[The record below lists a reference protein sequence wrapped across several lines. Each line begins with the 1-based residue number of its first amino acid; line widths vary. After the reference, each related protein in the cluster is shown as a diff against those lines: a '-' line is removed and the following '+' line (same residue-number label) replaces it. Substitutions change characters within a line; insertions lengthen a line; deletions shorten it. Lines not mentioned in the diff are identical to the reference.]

1 MDNFKRQEILS
12 VGIDI
17 GTSTTQLVF
26 TKILLENMASSFNIA
41 RIEIIGKRIVY
52 KSEIYFTPLTPDD
65 RIDMNE
71 VMKIIDKEFSR
82 AGIEKKELDIGAV
95 IITGETA
102 RRANASE
109 VLHKLS
115 GYAGDF
121 VVATAGPVLESIISG
136 KGAGSD
142 KISKEH
148 STIVANI
155 DIGGG
160 TSNVVVFDHGETVST
175 GCLDIGGR
183 LVKMDAQGKIIYIN
197 DKLKQIIEHERLGI
211 ELGQMADENS
221 LSKLA
226 KIMIHQL
233 ETAVGI
239 KSKDQYYDMM
249 LTIGAMQIK
258 KPIQYITFSGGVAD
272 IIYHYDP
279 KEDVFKYQDMG
290 IILGREI
297 RQSELFT
304 KLHVLDVE
312 ETIRATV
319 VGAGSHTTDISGSTV
334 TYDQSVLPIKNV
346 PVIKIPFADN
356 SSIPEISDEVSH
368 RIEWFKLED
377 EYQKVAIAFQ
387 GISSPTFKQIE
398 ACAEQLVK
406 GLKEIIKHHY
416 PIIIISEEDIAK
428 VLGQTIK
435 RILNNDHPVICID
448 SVVVSDGDYIDIGNP
463 IAGGMVLP
471 VVVKT
476 LIFK

>member
-1 MDNFKRQEILS
+1 MENFKRQEILS

-41 RIEIIGKRIVY
+41 RIEIIGKRIIY
-52 KSEIYFTPLTPDD
+52 RSEIYFTPLTPDD

-71 VMKIIDKEFSR
+71 VMKIIDNEFFK
-82 AGIEKKELDIGAV
+82 AGIEKKDIDIGAV

-148 STIVANI
+148 STTVANI

-160 TSNVVVFDHGETVST
+160 TSNMVIFDHGTTTST

-197 DKLKQIIEHERLGI
+197 EKLKQIIEHEKLEI
-211 ELGQMADENS
+211 ELGQMANENS

-226 KIMIHQL
+226 KIMVGQL
-233 ETAVGI
+233 ETAVGLREQ
-239 KSKDQYYDMM
+239 DQYYQMM
-249 LTIGAMQIK
+249 LTIEAMEIK

-272 IIYHYDP
+272 IVYHYDEH
-279 KEDVFKYQDMG
+279 EDLFKYQDIG
-290 IILGREI
+290 IILGRAI

-304 KLHVLDVE
+304 KLQVLDAE

-334 TYDQSVLPIKNV
+334 SYDKSVLPIKNI
-346 PVIKIPFADN
+346 PVVKIPFANNEDI
-356 SSIPEISDEVSH
+356 SEIAQEVSK
-368 RIEWFKLED
+368 RVEWFKLE
-377 EYQKVAIAFQ
+377 EQFQQVAIAFQ
-387 GISSPTFKQIE
+387 GINSPSFKQIE
-398 ACAEQLVK
+398 DCAEELIK
-406 GLKEIIKHHY
+406 GLKEIIKHDY
-416 PIIIISEEDIAK
+416 AVIIISEVDIAK

-435 RILNNDHPVICID
+435 RIMNNDHPVICID
-448 SVVVSDGDYIDIGNP
+448 SIMVSDGDYIDIGNP

-471 VVVKT
+471 VAVKT

>member
-1 MDNFKRQEILS
+1 MENFKRQEILS

-52 KSEIYFTPLTPDD
+52 RSEIYFTPLTTDD

-71 VMKIIDKEFSR
+71 VMKIIDKEFSH
-82 AGIEKKELDIGAV
+82 AGIAKSDIDIGAV

-142 KISKEH
+142 KISKENNDV
-148 STIVANI
+148 VANI

-160 TSNVVVFDHGETVST
+160 TSNVVVFDHGVTVST

-183 LVKMDAQGKIIYIN
+183 LVKMNAQGKIIYIN
-197 DKLKQIIEHERLGI
+197 EKIKQIIKTEKLDI
-211 ELGQMADENS
+211 ALGQSANENS
-221 LSKLA
+221 LTKLA
-226 KIMIHQL
+226 KIMVRQL
-233 ETAVGI
+233 ETVVGI
-239 KSKDQYYDMM
+239 KPRDDYFDMM
-249 LTIGAMQIK
+249 ITIEDMKIK
-258 KPIQYITFSGGVAD
+258 KPIKYITFSGGVAD
-272 IIYHYDP
+272 IVYHYDE

-297 RQSELFT
+297 RRSELFT
-304 KLHVLDVE
+304 QLKVMDAE

-334 TYDQSVLPIKNV
+334 TYDKAALPIKNI
-346 PVIKIPFADN
+346 PVVKIPFMDKSN
-356 SSIPEISDEVSH
+356 IDDISSEVAQ

-377 EYQKVAIAFQ
+377 EFQKVAIAFE
-387 GISSPTFKQIE
+387 GINSPSFKQIE
-398 ACAEQLVK
+398 TCAEQLIK
-406 GLKEIIKHHY
+406 GMDALIKQNF
-416 PIIIISEEDIAK
+416 PIIIVSEKDIAK

-435 RILNNDHPVICID
+435 RLLNNGHPVICID
-448 SVVVSDGDYIDIGNP
+448 SVVVNDGDYIDIGNP

>member
-1 MDNFKRQEILS
+1 LENFKRQEILS

-17 GTSTTQLVF
+17 GTSTTQLIF
-26 TKILLENMASSFNIA
+26 SKILLENMASSFNIA
-41 RIEIIGKRIVY
+41 RIEIIGKRIIY
-52 KSEIYFTPLTPDD
+52 KSKIYFTPLTPDD

-71 VMKIIDKEFSR
+71 VMKIIDDEFGN
-82 AGIEKKELDIGAV
+82 AKIEKKDINIGAV

-136 KGAGSD
+136 KGAGAD

-148 STIVANI
+148 STVVANI
-155 DIGGG
+155 DVGGG
-160 TSNVVVFDHGETVST
+160 TSNIVIFDHGDPVST

-183 LVKMDAQGKIIYIN
+183 LVKMDAQGKIIYLNEKI
-197 DKLKQIIEHERLGI
+197 KQIIKAEKLDI
-211 ELGQMADENS
+211 NLGQRADQAN
-221 LSKLA
+221 LAKLA
-226 KIMIHQL
+226 KLMVHQL

-239 KSKDQYYDMM
+239 KARDQYYELM
-249 LTIGAMQIK
+249 LTIKEMEIK
-258 KPIQYITFSGGVAD
+258 KPIDVITFSGGVAD
-272 IIYHYDP
+272 IVYHHDEN
-279 KEDVFKYQDMG
+279 EDVFKYQDMG

-304 KLHVLDVE
+304 KLKVMESE

-334 TYDQSVLPIKNV
+334 TYDKSVLPIKNI
-346 PVIKIPFADN
+346 PVVKISFN
-356 SSIPEISDEVSH
+356 EKTRLSEISDEISK
-368 RIEWFKLED
+368 RLEWFKLED
-377 EYQKVAIAFQ
+377 EFQKVAIAFK
-387 GISSPTFKQIE
+387 GISSPSFKEIE
-398 ACAEQLVK
+398 ACAKQLIK
-406 GLKEIIKHHY
+406 GLQPMIKQNYPVIIVV
-416 PIIIISEEDIAK
+416 EEDVAK

-435 RILNNDHPVICID
+435 RLLNNDHPVICID
-448 SVVVSDGDYIDIGNP
+448 SIAVCDGDYIDIGNP

>member
-1 MDNFKRQEILS
+1 MENFKRQEILS

-41 RIEIIGKRIVY
+41 RIEIIGKRIIY
-52 KSEIYFTPLTPDD
+52 RSEIYFTPLTPDD

-71 VMKIIDKEFSR
+71 VMKIIDNEFFK
-82 AGIEKKELDIGAV
+82 AGIEKKDIDIGAV

-148 STIVANI
+148 STTVANI

-160 TSNVVVFDHGETVST
+160 TSNMVIFDHGTTTST

-197 DKLKQIIEHERLGI
+197 EKLKQIIEHEKLEI
-211 ELGQMADENS
+211 ALGQMANENS

-226 KIMIHQL
+226 KIMVGQL
-233 ETAVGI
+233 ETAVGLREQ
-239 KSKDQYYDMM
+239 DQYYQMM
-249 LTIGAMQIK
+249 LTIEAMEIK
-258 KPIQYITFSGGVAD
+258 KLIQYITFSGGVAD
-272 IIYHYDP
+272 IVYHYDEH
-279 KEDVFKYQDMG
+279 EDLFKYQDIG
-290 IILGREI
+290 IILGRAI

-304 KLHVLDVE
+304 KLQVLDAE

-334 TYDQSVLPIKNV
+334 SYDKSVLPIKNI
-346 PVIKIPFADN
+346 PVVKIPFTDN
-356 SSIPEISDEVSH
+356 EDITKIAQEVSK
-368 RIEWFKLED
+368 RVEWFKLE
-377 EYQKVAIAFQ
+377 EQFQQVAIAFQ
-387 GISSPTFKQIE
+387 GINSPSFKQIE
-398 ACAEQLVK
+398 DCAEELIK
-406 GLKEIIKHHY
+406 GLKEIIKHDY
-416 PIIIISEEDIAK
+416 AVIIISEVDIAK

-435 RILNNDHPVICID
+435 RIMNNDHPVICID
-448 SVVVSDGDYIDIGNP
+448 SIMVSDGDYIDIGNP

-471 VVVKT
+471 VAVKT

>member
-1 MDNFKRQEILS
+1 MENFKRQEILS

-52 KSEIYFTPLTPDD
+52 RSEIYFTPLTSND

-71 VMKIIDKEFSR
+71 VMKIIDSEFAR
-82 AGIEKKELDIGAV
+82 AGIAKKDIDIGAV

-148 STIVANI
+148 NNVVANI

-183 LVKMDAQGKIIYIN
+183 LVKMDKQGKIIYIN
-197 DKLKQIIEHERLGI
+197 EKIKKIIKNEKLDIA
-211 ELGQMADENS
+211 LGQTANENS
-221 LSKLA
+221 LTKLA
-226 KIMIHQL
+226 KIMVHQL
-233 ETAVGI
+233 ETVVGI
-239 KSKDQYYDMM
+239 TPQDHYYDMM
-249 LTIGAMQIK
+249 LTIEDMVIK
-258 KPIQYITFSGGVAD
+258 NPINYLTFSGGVAD
-272 IIYHYDP
+272 IVYHYDE

-297 RQSELFT
+297 RRSDLFT
-304 KLHVLDVE
+304 KLKVMNAE

-334 TYDQSVLPIKNV
+334 TYDKSALPIKNIPIV
-346 PVIKIPFADN
+346 KIPFTDKN
-356 SSIPEISDEVSH
+356 SISEIADEVAK

-377 EYQKVAIAFQ
+377 EFQMVAIAFE
-387 GISSPTFKQIE
+387 GINSPSFKDIV
-398 ACAEQLVK
+398 ACAEQLIN
-406 GLKEIIKHHY
+406 GLEALIRHNY
-416 PIIIISEEDIAK
+416 PIIVVSEKDIAK

-435 RILNNDHPVICID
+435 RLLNNDHHVICID
-448 SVVVSDGDYIDIGNP
+448 AVTVSDGDYIDIGNP

>member
-1 MDNFKRQEILS
+1 MESFKRQEILS

-41 RIEIIGKRIVY
+41 RIEIIGKRIVHR
-52 KSEIYFTPLTPDD
+52 SEIYFTPLTSDD
-65 RIDMNE
+65 RIDMSE
-71 VMKIIDKEFSR
+71 VMKIIDGEF
-82 AGIEKKELDIGAV
+82 ANAAIEKNDIDIGAV

-142 KISKEH
+142 KISKECNAV
-148 STIVANI
+148 VANI
-155 DIGGG
+155 DVGGG
-160 TSNVVVFDHGETVST
+160 TSNVVLFDHGDTVAT

-183 LVKMDAQGKIIYIN
+183 LVKMDKQGKIIYIN
-197 DKLKQIIEHERLGI
+197 EKIKQIIKAETLNI
-211 ELGQMADENS
+211 ELGQMANEES

-226 KIMIHQL
+226 KIMVHQL
-233 ETAVGI
+233 ETVVGI
-239 KSKDQYYDMM
+239 KAKDQYYDMM
-249 LTIGAMQIK
+249 LTIEDMQIK
-258 KPIQYITFSGGVAD
+258 KPVQYLTFSGGVAD
-272 IIYHYDP
+272 IVYHYDE
-279 KEDVFKYQDMG
+279 KENVFKYQDMG

-297 RQSELFT
+297 RRSELFT
-304 KLHVLDVE
+304 KLEVKDAE

-334 TYDQSVLPIKNV
+334 TYDKSALPLKNI
-346 PVIKIPFADN
+346 PVAKIEFTDK
-356 SSIPEISDEVSH
+356 SIISEIADEVGK
-368 RIEWFKLED
+368 RIDWFKLED
-377 EYQKVAIAFQ
+377 EFQKVAIAFE
-387 GISSPTFKQIE
+387 GIGSPSFKQIE
-398 ACAEQLVK
+398 MCAEQLIK
-406 GLKEIIKHHY
+406 GLEALIKHNY
-416 PIIIISEEDIAK
+416 PIIIVAEKDIAK

-435 RILNNDHPVICID
+435 RLLNNDHPVICID

>member
-1 MDNFKRQEILS
+1 MENFKRQEILS

-41 RIEIIGKRIVY
+41 RIEIIGKRIIY
-52 KSEIYFTPLTPDD
+52 RSEIYFTPLTPDD

-71 VMKIIDKEFSR
+71 VMKIIDREFAK
-82 AGIEKKELDIGAV
+82 AGIDKKDIDIGAV

-148 STIVANI
+148 STTVANI

-160 TSNVVVFDHGETVST
+160 TSNVVVFDHGTTTST

-197 DKLKQIIEHERLGI
+197 DKLKKIIEHEKLGI
-211 ELGQMADENS
+211 ELGQQANEKS
-221 LSKLA
+221 LTKLA
-226 KIMIHQL
+226 RIMVQQL
-233 ETAVGI
+233 EMVVGI
-239 KSKDQYYDMM
+239 KPKDQHYKMM
-249 LTIGAMQIK
+249 LTIEDMVIK

-272 IIYHYDP
+272 IVYHYDEN
-279 KEDVFKYQDMG
+279 EDIYKYQDMG

-304 KLHVLDVE
+304 KLHVLDAE

-334 TYDQSVLPIKNV
+334 FYDQSVLPIKNI
-346 PVIKIPFADN
+346 PVVKIPFTDKN
-356 SSIPEISDEVSH
+356 NIPEIAQEVSK

-377 EYQKVAIAFQ
+377 EFQQVAIAFQ
-387 GISSPTFKQIE
+387 GINSPSFKQIE
-398 ACAEQLVK
+398 ACAEGLVK
-406 GLKEIIKHHY
+406 GLKEIIRNNY

-435 RILNNDHPVICID
+435 RIMNNDHPVICID
-448 SVVVSDGDYIDIGNP
+448 SVMVSDGDYIDIGNP

>member
-1 MDNFKRQEILS
+1 MENFKRQEILS

-41 RIEIIGKRIVY
+41 RIEIIGKRIIY
-52 KSEIYFTPLTPDD
+52 RSEIYFTPLTPDD

-71 VMKIIDKEFSR
+71 VMKIIDREFGK
-82 AGIEKKELDIGAV
+82 AGIDKKDIDIGAV

-148 STIVANI
+148 STTVANI

-160 TSNVVVFDHGETVST
+160 TSNVVVFDHGTTAST

-197 DKLKQIIEHERLGI
+197 EKLKQIIEHEKLDI
-211 ELGQMADENS
+211 ELGQQANEKS
-221 LSKLA
+221 LVKLA
-226 KIMIHQL
+226 RIMVHQL
-233 ETAVGI
+233 EMVVGI
-239 KSKDQYYDMM
+239 TPKDQYYKMM
-249 LTIGAMQIK
+249 LTIEDMVIK

-272 IIYHYDP
+272 IIYHYDEN
-279 KEDVFKYQDMG
+279 EDIYKYQDMG
-290 IILGREI
+290 IILGRAI

-304 KLHVLDVE
+304 KLHVLDAE

-334 TYDQSVLPIKNV
+334 FYDKSVLPIKNI
-346 PVIKIPFADN
+346 PVVKIPFTDKN
-356 SSIPEISDEVSH
+356 NIPEIAHEVSK

-377 EYQKVAIAFQ
+377 EYQQVAIAFQ
-387 GISSPTFKQIE
+387 GINSPSFRQIE
-398 ACAEQLVK
+398 ATAEELIK
-406 GLKEIIKHHY
+406 GLKEIIRHDY

-435 RILNNDHPVICID
+435 RIINNDHPVICID
-448 SVVVSDGDYIDIGNP
+448 SVIVSDGDYIDIGNP

>member
-1 MDNFKRQEILS
+1 MENFKRQEILS

-41 RIEIIGKRIVY
+41 RIEIIGKRIIY
-52 KSEIYFTPLTPDD
+52 RSEIYFTPLTPDD

-71 VMKIIDKEFSR
+71 VMKIIDNEFFK
-82 AGIEKKELDIGAV
+82 AGIEKKDIDIGAV

-148 STIVANI
+148 STTVANI

-160 TSNVVVFDHGETVST
+160 TSNMVIFDHGTTTST

-197 DKLKQIIEHERLGI
+197 EKLKQIIEHEKLEI
-211 ELGQMADENS
+211 ALGQMANENS

-226 KIMIHQL
+226 KIMVDQL
-233 ETAVGI
+233 ETAVGLREQ
-239 KSKDQYYDMM
+239 DQYYQMM
-249 LTIGAMQIK
+249 LTIEAMEIK

-272 IIYHYDP
+272 IVYHYDEH
-279 KEDVFKYQDMG
+279 EDLFKYQDIG
-290 IILGREI
+290 IILGRAI

-304 KLHVLDVE
+304 KLQVLDAE

-334 TYDQSVLPIKNV
+334 SYDKSVLPIKNI
-346 PVIKIPFADN
+346 PVVKIPFANNEDI
-356 SSIPEISDEVSH
+356 SEIAQEVSK
-368 RIEWFKLED
+368 RVEWFKLE
-377 EYQKVAIAFQ
+377 EQFQQVAIAFQ
-387 GISSPTFKQIE
+387 GINSPSFKQIE
-398 ACAEQLVK
+398 GCAEELIK
-406 GLKEIIKHHY
+406 GLKEIIKHDY
-416 PIIIISEEDIAK
+416 AVIIISEVDIAK

-435 RILNNDHPVICID
+435 RIMNNDHPVICID
-448 SVVVSDGDYIDIGNP
+448 SIMVSDGDYIDIGNP

-471 VVVKT
+471 VAVKT

>member
-1 MDNFKRQEILS
+1 MENFKRQEILS

-17 GTSTTQLVF
+17 GTSTTQLIF
-26 TKILLENMASSFNIA
+26 SKILLENMASSFNIA
-41 RIEIIGKRIVY
+41 RIEIIGKRIIY
-52 KSEIYFTPLTPDD
+52 KSKIYFTPLTSDD

-71 VMKIIDKEFSR
+71 VMKIIDEEFCN
-82 AGIEKKELDIGAV
+82 ANIAKKDINIGAV

-121 VVATAGPVLESIISG
+121 VVATAGPDLESIISG

-142 KISKEH
+142 KISKEQN
-148 STIVANI
+148 TVVANI
-155 DIGGG
+155 DVGGG
-160 TSNVVVFDHGETVST
+160 TSNIVVFDHGDPIST

-183 LVKMDAQGKIIYIN
+183 LIKMDDHGKIIYIN
-197 DKLKQIIEHERLGI
+197 EKINQIIKTEKLGI
-211 ELGQMADENS
+211 ELGQMADEES

-226 KIMIHQL
+226 KIMVRQL
-233 ETAVGI
+233 ETIVGM
-239 KSKDQYYDMM
+239 KARDQYYELM
-249 LTIGAMQIK
+249 LTAKEMPIK
-258 KPIQYITFSGGVAD
+258 KPIDCITFSGGVAD
-272 IIYHYDP
+272 IVYHYDEN
-279 KEDVFKYQDMG
+279 EDIFKYQDIG

-304 KLHVLDVE
+304 RLKVMESE

-319 VGAGSHTTDISGSTV
+319 VGAGSHTAEISGSTV
-334 TYDQSVLPIKNV
+334 TYDKSVLPLKNI
-346 PVIKIPFADN
+346 PVVRIPFNEN
-356 SSIPEISDEVSH
+356 SGIPEISGEIAK
-368 RIEWFKLED
+368 RLEWFKLEG
-377 EYQKVAIAFQ
+377 EFQKVAIGFK
-387 GISSPTFKQIE
+387 GIGSPTFKQIE
-398 ACAEQLVK
+398 ACAEQLIK
-406 GLKEIIKHHY
+406 GLNGMIKHNY
-416 PIIIISEEDIAK
+416 PIIIVVEEDIAK

-448 SVVVSDGDYIDIGNP
+448 SILVSDGDYIDIGNP

>member
-1 MDNFKRQEILS
+1 MENFKRQEILS

-52 KSEIYFTPLTPDD
+52 RSEIYFTPLTLDD

-71 VMKIIDKEFSR
+71 VMKIIDSEFVR
-82 AGIEKKELDIGAV
+82 AGIEKKDIDIGAV

-148 STIVANI
+148 NNVVANI

-183 LVKMDAQGKIIYIN
+183 LVKMDKQGKIIYIN
-197 DKLKQIIEHERLGI
+197 EKIKKIIKNEKLDIA
-211 ELGQMADENS
+211 LGQTANENS
-221 LSKLA
+221 LTKLA
-226 KIMIHQL
+226 KIMVHQL
-233 ETAVGI
+233 ETVVGI
-239 KSKDQYYDMM
+239 TPRDHYYDMM
-249 LTIGAMQIK
+249 LTIEDMVIK
-258 KPIQYITFSGGVAD
+258 KPINYLTFSGGVAD
-272 IIYHYDP
+272 IVYHYDE
-279 KEDVFKYQDMG
+279 KEDIFKYQDMG

-297 RQSELFT
+297 RRSDLFT
-304 KLHVLDVE
+304 KLKVMDAE

-334 TYDQSVLPIKNV
+334 TYDKAALPIKNI
-346 PVIKIPFADN
+346 PVVKIPFANKNDI
-356 SSIPEISDEVSH
+356 SEIAEEVAK

-377 EYQKVAIAFQ
+377 EFQMVAIAFE
-387 GISSPTFKQIE
+387 GISSPSFKDIV
-398 ACAEQLVK
+398 ACAEQLIN
-406 GLKEIIKHHY
+406 GLEALIRHNY
-416 PIIIISEEDIAK
+416 PIIVVSEKDIAK

-435 RILNNDHPVICID
+435 RVLNNNHPVICID
-448 SVVVSDGDYIDIGNP
+448 SVTVSDGDYIDIGNP